1 MGTIFPDCPANAL
14 HGKGTTMTRWLLTT
28 LAGALLAVA
37 AAHAQDYPSKPIR
50 IVVPFPPG
58 GPTDLAARIIA
69 DTMSRSFGQTTVVE
83 NVAGAGG
90 VLGTERVAKSAPDGY
105 TVLMGSSGA
114 LSVAPSLYPKLGFD
128 PVKDLAPVSLVLRIP
143 GYLVV
148 NPSVP
153 VASVKELIEYVKG
166 KPGQLSYASAGNGTS
181 LHTNMELFKTMAGLQ
196 ILHVPYR
203 GSAPSAAAVVGGEV
217 QMAMDMGPVVLP
229 HVRTGRLKVLA
240 VTTDVRAR
248 ALPDVPTMAE
258 AALPGFSAFAWFGMM
273 VPAGV
278 PRDVVPKLHAQVVK
292 AMEPADVRKRMEDL
306 GAEVVAGTPE
316 EFGAFQ
322 RSEVV
327 KWAKVVKDAAIKVD

>member
-69 DTMSRSFGQTTVVE
+69 DTMSRSFGQTAVVE

-258 AALPGFSAFAWFGMM
+258 AALPGFAWFGMM

>member
-69 DTMSRSFGQTTVVE
+69 DTMSRSFGQTAVVE

-153 VASVKELIEYVKG
+153 VASVKELIDYVKG
-166 KPGQLSYASAGNGTS
+166 KPGQLSYGSAGNGTS
-181 LHTNMELFKTMAGLQ
+181 LHTNMELFKTMAG
-196 ILHVPYR
+196 IKMIHVPYK
-203 GSAPSAAAVVGGEV
+203 GASPALVDVVAGHIEV
-217 QMAMDMGPVVLP
+217 YFGAFVSTLP
-229 HVRTGRLKVLA
+229 HVKSTRVRALGVTSLKRVA
-240 VTTDVRAR
+240 VTPEIPTIDEQGLKGFETGSWFGVA
-248 ALPDVPTMAE
+248 VPT
-258 AALPGFSAFAWFGMM
+258 GTS
-273 VPAGV
+273 
-278 PRDVVPKLHAQVVK
+278 RDIVAKLHAEVTRIIKIPEVTDRIASEGAAFVGDTPEQFTAFFAAEVAKWGKAVK
-292 AMEPADVRKRMEDL
+292 AS
-306 GAEVVAGTPE
+306 GAKPE
-316 EFGAFQ
+316 
-322 RSEVV
+322 
-327 KWAKVVKDAAIKVD
+327 